1 MVTPSSSARFPASR
15 RADRSA
21 ESWASMLCRA
31 SRAPTRW
38 PAWQTTT
45 PAPMTLANRR
55 LASRTSRWRPGE
67 VRSMRL
73 TSSGAW
79 TVYARSAPSSNS
91 LTARSLLVSRWPP
104 RMTPRFCGQTS
115 TKSGPASSRVLRSS
129 ASPLTPSTYIRARLV
144 PTLRKTM
151 QFLSPSGPHR
161 TARSIGPPKSA
172 RVKGGL
178 RGGKT
183 WVNRAGPCTVKG
195 DEPRGDRVEQLR
207 GLHTQI
213 RQLRQDQGA
222 GGDGDPRRVLRPRAR
237 APRPDGGSGRRVW
250 DGQLLRRAAPLRRPD
265 RGGRPQPR
273 HARGRRQQAG
283 VGGGPRRF
291 PLLQDRRAAL
301 RGRYVGRGHDQPGP
315 APPARRPRRW
325 LPRPPQRLPG
335 VRQGP
340 EAGRGP
346 HGQHLLPGATAPRL
360 LALPPDPGGRRRP
373 PQPLRPPRR
382 AARDPRR
389 LRPRPPRYLRAHRR
403 HGPGRRLL
411 RPPRTSEQ
419 GVARRGLRLVARRR
433 RPPEPVPLPHPCA
446 GRAGRAGGLRGP

>member
-1 MVTPSSSARFPASR
+1 MVTPSCSARFPASR

-21 ESWASMLCRA
+21 ESWAPMLCRA
-31 SRAPTRW
+31 SRAPTRC

-104 RMTPRFCGQTS
+104 RMTPRFCGQIS
-115 TKSGPASSRVLRSS
+115 TKSGPAPSRVLRSS
-129 ASPLTPSTYIRARLV
+129 ASPPTPSSYGRTRLV

-161 TARSIGPPKSA
+161 TARSIGPPESA

-183 WVNRAGPCTVKG
+183 WVNRAGPCTVTG
-195 DEPRGDRVEQLR
+195 DEPRGDRFEQLR
-207 GLHTQI
+207 GLHAQVW
-213 RQLRQDQGA
+213 QLRQDQGA

-250 DGQLLRRAAPLRRPD
+250 DGQLLRRAAPLLGPD

-283 VGGGPRRF
+283 VGGG
-291 PLLQDRRAAL
+291 
-301 RGRYVGRGHDQPGP
+301 HDQPGP
-315 APPARRPRRW
+315 PPPPRRPRRW
-325 LPRPPQRLPG
+325 LPRPPRRLPG

-346 HGQHLLPGATAPRL
+346 YGQHLLPGATAPRL

-411 RPPRTSEQ
+411 RPPRTFEQ

-433 RPPEPVPLPHPCA
+433 RPPEPGPLPHPYA